1 MYQRISS
8 WYIESVVPIAGTVEA
23 YPIAGNGLGRPPAGA
38 EIHAAVE
45 TNSLLTLW
53 SHLRVGPWS
62 SVVPHTF
69 LLLPNDGLAG
79 IPLIEP
85 NASHLIGL
93 VASDRDP
100 LPPVA
105 HALLNVAGRL
115 DVASTIDRQVGQLS
129 PAAIC

>member
-1 MYQRISS
+1 MQNRRILDMHFR
-8 WYIESVVPIAGTVEA
+8 EG
-23 YPIAGNGLGRPPAGA
+23 GA

-53 SHLRVGPWS
+53 SHLRLGHWS

-69 LLLPNDGLAG
+69 LLLPERVTGLVG
-79 IPLIEP
+79 IPLTEP
-85 NASHLIGL
+85 DASHLIGL

-115 DVASTIDRQVGQLS
+115 DIAGTIDRQVGQLS
-129 PAAIC
+129 PAARW